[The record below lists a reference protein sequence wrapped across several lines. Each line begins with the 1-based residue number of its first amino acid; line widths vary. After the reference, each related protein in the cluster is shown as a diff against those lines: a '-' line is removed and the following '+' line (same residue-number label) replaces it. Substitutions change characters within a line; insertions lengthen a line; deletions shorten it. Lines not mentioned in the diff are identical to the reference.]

1 MVASFII
8 LLLAI
13 IQSEWYQH
21 RNKPFSVVG
30 QVIAKTKRNNPVDV
44 QLNIQVKEQRYCHP
58 SNLRMVLSLDFIN
71 TGKDR
76 LIFFKDGHF
85 TAAYTLS
92 RTMEDALAKKYEL
105 DVSQFGSKSF
115 LTKDFHDISPLIDTL
130 TPSDDYFI
138 VVVPGEVYRSEES
151 LNIPLVV
158 NASTKQPDLPEGE
171 HFLKVT
177 LETWP
182 DIAASPDKLRER
194 WKEYGYL
201 YSATITSLPVSFTFL
216 NSNPEPCSR

>member
-1 MVASFII
+1 MPRKIRVRLRMTVAALLPQRVRGIMISYTRHASIIKFTMVASFII
-8 LLLAI
+8 LSLAI

-85 TAAYTLS
+85 TAAYTFS

-138 VVVPGEVYRSEES
+138 VVVPGEVYRSEE
-151 LNIPLVV
+151 
-158 NASTKQPDLPEGE
+158 
-171 HFLKVT
+171 
-177 LETWP
+177 
-182 DIAASPDKLRER
+182 R
-194 WKEYGYL
+194 
-201 YSATITSLPVSFTFL
+201 
-216 NSNPEPCSR
+216 